1 LKTEDL
7 YRGVLLFCALG
18 CVIIERLMIFDV
30 DNVKGGGSLTDPGFL
45 SYGICYEF
53 RVYGVLFC

>member
-1 LKTEDL
+1 
-7 YRGVLLFCALG
+7 
-18 CVIIERLMIFDV
+18 MIFDV

-53 RVYGVLFC
+53 MVYGVLFC